1 MTFLIQS
8 GRKKTNISSREIQIS
23 SCFCVC
29 FSGEA
34 AAGGSGGEAGVDGK
48 ALSTGEGSHG
58 ESLPGAGSSSDHD
71 IEEANSSADPDE
83 ETDHHHADHVTP
95 SHGKKLILAHFTHI
109 PKLFPLEGSSKYYI
123 EFDSNLNFDIFDS
136 FQHFCQI

>member
-1 MTFLIQS
+1 MVNFL
-8 GRKKTNISSREIQIS
+8 GRRKTNISGREIQIS
-23 SCFCVC
+23 SSLCFC

-48 ALSTGEGSHG
+48 ALSTGDGSHG

-83 ETDHHHADHVTP
+83 ETDHHHADQVTP
-95 SHGKKLILAHFTHI
+95 SHGKKLFMV
-109 PKLFPLEGSSKYYI
+109 PLMRVP
-123 EFDSNLNFDIFDS
+123 
-136 FQHFCQI
+136 QR

>member
-1 MTFLIQS
+1 MMNKLSYNLKLANFLV
-8 GRKKTNISSREIQIS
+8 KKWTKENKHFWAGNSNIIVFL
-23 SCFCVC
+23 CC

-48 ALSTGEGSHG
+48 ALSTGDGSHG

-83 ETDHHHADHVTP
+83 ETDHHHADQVTP
-95 SHGKKLILAHFTHI
+95 SHGKKLFLWSH
-109 PKLFPLEGSSKYYI
+109 L
-123 EFDSNLNFDIFDS
+123 
-136 FQHFCQI
+136 

>member
-1 MTFLIQS
+1 MDERKQTFL
-8 GRKKTNISSREIQIS
+8 GGKFKYHRV
-23 SCFCVC
+23 FVFV

-95 SHGKKLILAHFTHI
+95 SHGKTLFWVYFTHI
-109 PKLFPLEGSSKYYI
+109 LKSSKY
-123 EFDSNLNFDIFDS
+123 
-136 FQHFCQI
+136 